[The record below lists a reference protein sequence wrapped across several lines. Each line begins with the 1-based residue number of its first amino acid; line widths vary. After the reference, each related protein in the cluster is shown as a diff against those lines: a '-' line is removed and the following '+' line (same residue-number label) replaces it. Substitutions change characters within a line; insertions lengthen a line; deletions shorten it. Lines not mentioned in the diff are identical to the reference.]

1 MVPQI
6 CTTDIKANI
15 AKLTENICEC
25 AVRSARLVVLQRLH
39 NSVHIFFQPCVL
51 RLGRGDFVQSLASPL
66 YTSSG
71 NPPFISKSS
80 FGDWSLSLSK
90 DLFAF
95 LFV

>member
-51 RLGRGDFVQSLASPL
+51 RLGRGDFVQSLASPPC
-66 YTSSG
+66 TH
-71 NPPFISKSS
+71 PPGIRPSPLNQVLAIGS
-80 FGDWSLSLSK
+80 
-90 DLFAF
+90 
-95 LFV
+95 